1 MTLNILT
8 LNFARAISRL
18 GEYLSYGFIRNA
30 LIVTVLVSVS
40 AALLGVVLVLKR
52 YSLLGD
58 GLSHVAF
65 GAAAI
70 AATLGIL
77 DLEMITLPVTILAA
91 VILLTLS
98 GKKIMGDAAVAI
110 ISAGALAV
118 GYTIMK
124 VGGGEANLGGDVCT
138 ALFGSQ
144 EILASDTTDI
154 VITAT
159 ITALLIVLTVI
170 FRHKLFSLTLDERI
184 ARATGTKTWLY
195 NLAIAVVTATV
206 IVIGM
211 KLAGALLISSL
222 IIFPAMSAMRLCKS
236 FKLTL
241 LLSPIIAAIGA
252 LLGVLLSIILET
264 PVGATI
270 AAVDILI
277 YVITH
282 IIKGKS

>member
-1 MTLNILT
+1 MIFSLSKLSFDGIFEL
-8 LNFARAISRL
+8 LRL
-18 GEYLSYGFIRNA
+18 YLSYGFVRNA
-30 LIVTVLVSVS
+30 LIVSVLVSIC
-40 AALLGVVLVLKR
+40 AALLGVVLILKR

-77 DLEMITLPVTILAA
+77 DLEIITLPVTICSA

-110 ISAGALAV
+110 LSTGSLAI

-124 VGGGEANLGGDVCT
+124 IGGGEVNLGGDVCT

-144 EILASDTTDI
+144 EILASTTSD
-154 VITAT
+154 VILTASF
-159 ITALLIVLTVI
+159 ALLLIALTYI
-170 FRHKLFSLTLDERI
+170 FRHRLLALTLDERV
-184 ARATGTKTWLY
+184 ARASGTNTTFY
-195 NLAIAVVTATV
+195 DFVIAIVTATV

-236 FKLTL
+236 FKFSL
-241 LLSPIIAAIGA
+241 LFAPIIAAIGA
-252 LLGVLLSIILET
+252 ALGVLISIILEA
-264 PVGATI
+264 PVGATV
-270 AAVDILI
+270 AAVDILTYLLI
-277 YVITH
+277 C
-282 IIKGKS
+282 IIKKRK